1 MTEPLLATSNGDAPG
16 PRRSRIAPFVALA
29 VALVAA
35 GLFVVLAGADPAQNE
50 TASTRLLNGPA
61 PEATATHADGST
73 FDLAR
78 RKGSWVVLNFFQ
90 STCAPCKREHPEL
103 VDFVEQQGMLGR
115 EGAEFY
121 SVVVDD
127 DVESVEAFFAERGG
141 SWPVVYDDD
150 GRFAVAFGVAKVPE
164 TWVVDPEGIVR
175 LRVISEVSSE
185 FLATTLQ
192 QLREARAA
200 T

>member
-1 MTEPLLATSNGDAPG
+1 VSETVTTSANGDG
-16 PRRSRIAPFVALA
+16 GGRRRSRVAPFVAIA
-29 VALVAA
+29 VALVAV
-35 GLFVVLAGADPAQNE
+35 GLFAVLAGADPAQDE
-50 TASTRLLNGPA
+50 TASTRLLNRPA
-61 PEATATHADGST
+61 PEAIAAYADGST

-90 STCAPCKREHPEL
+90 STCVPCIQEHPEL
-103 VDFVEQQGMLGR
+103 VEFADQQRTLGGD
-115 EGAEFY
+115 GAELY

-127 DVESVEAFFAERGG
+127 DVQSVEAFFAERGG
-141 SWPVVYDDD
+141 DWPVVYDDD

-164 TWVVDPEGIVR
+164 TWIVDPDGIVR
-175 LRVISEVSSE
+175 LRVISQVSAE
-185 FLATTLQ
+185 FLGTTLQ